1 MLLCCGMVFLN
12 IFANRPHVIL
22 ISIKLTSPLLLL
34 CLGLS
39 FILILKSFSST
50 DPFLLRLSAP
60 VKCHFSGLLTQL
72 TVSSHFIVIIFNITS
87 FFLVSEN
94 KPPSVVSVR
103 MAFIGTLNLPTHF
116 ILTTFHIIY
125 HLLVGQ
131 LLLFINAKN
140 YKVYSKVYW
149 SLIKVTEIRQQIFF
163 DYLNQYTRNR
173 P

>member
-22 ISIKLTSPLLLL
+22 ISIKLTSTLLLL

-39 FILILKSFSST
+39 FILISKSFSST

-94 KPPSVVSVR
+94 KPPSVVPVR
-103 MAFIGTLNLPTHF
+103 TVFTGTLNLPTHL
-116 ILTTFHIIY
+116 ISPSLYIFHTIY
-125 HLLVGQ
+125 HLRGAIIIIIILKAIRILAYN
-131 LLLFINAKN
+131 LLL
-140 YKVYSKVYW
+140 
-149 SLIKVTEIRQQIFF
+149 T
-163 DYLNQYTRNR
+163 
-173 P
+173 